1 MVESAGGPLDT
12 PLTLLHVVILGPMGS
27 GKTTLGRRLAQ
38 RLGRLFVDSDE
49 QLKRRFGM
57 SGRELEAASGTDALH
72 AAEVE
77 ALLQALRA
85 DEPSVV
91 AAAGAVADSHE
102 AVAALARSDLAIVV
116 LDSPIDILTERM
128 PEGDH
133 RRSLSVDQFTSLTNR
148 RKVVLSSL
156 APIAVVDTSAMTPEA
171 AIEQIMQAI
180 HQRSVT
186 PSANSQIGTRLDDST

>member
-1 MVESAGGPLDT
+1 
-12 PLTLLHVVILGPMGS
+12 MGS
-27 GKTTLGRRLAQ
+27 GKTTLGLRLAQ

-77 ALLQALRA
+77 ALLQALRT

-91 AAAGAVADSHE
+91 AAAGAVADSHD

-116 LDSPIDILTERM
+116 LDSPIDVLTERM

>member
-1 MVESAGGPLDT
+1 MVEPAGGLPDIPPT
-12 PLTLLHVVILGPMGS
+12 PLHVVFLGPMGS
-27 GKTTLGRRLAQ
+27 GKTTLGLRLAQ

-77 ALLQALRA
+77 ALLEALGA

-91 AAAGAVADSHE
+91 AAAGAVADSHD
-102 AVAALARSDLAIVV
+102 AVAALARSHLAIVV
-116 LDSPIDILTERM
+116 LDSPIDVLTERM

-180 HQRSVT
+180 HQVKPSPDSRS
-186 PSANSQIGTRLDDST
+186 A